1 MAHTKATG
9 TTKNNRDSQPKYLGV
24 KFSGGQIT
32 QIGNIIV
39 KQRGSKFISGE
50 GTKMGI
56 DDTIYSIKNGV
67 VKFTTKRQMK
77 YDGNRKIKKIISV
90 V

>member
-1 MAHTKATG
+1 
-9 TTKNNRDSQPKYLGV
+9 
-24 KFSGGQIT
+24 
-32 QIGNIIV
+32 
-39 KQRGSKFISGE
+39 
-50 GTKMGI
+50 MGI